1 VLVPVAQMSFV
12 FTALIGA
19 ALFHESLN
27 WRKGIGLLVA
37 VAALA
42 LFAVS

>member
-1 VLVPVAQMSFV
+1 VLVPVAQISFV

-19 ALFHESLN
+19 ALFHETLN
-27 WRKGIGLLVA
+27 LRKRTGLLIA

>member
-1 VLVPVAQMSFV
+1 MGFV
-12 FTALIGA
+12 FTALLGA
-19 ALFHESLN
+19 MMFHETLN
-27 WRKGIGLLVA
+27 LRKRAGLLVA